1 MTAASHE
8 SRTGQGRPSAAEA
21 DEMDQDAAFR
31 ALEEEDAEEAGETR
45 DPGTEREIDHT
56 NRPALVLD
64 RVSMTFKTE
73 STRDEVA
80 QNLPWY
86 KKALYTAVRRQPRVR
101 IRALRELSLVVGEGE
116 SLGVVGR
123 NGSGKSTLSKIICGK
138 LMPTT
143 GEVWAKGSPMMLG
156 VNAALVSAISGRQNI
171 ILGCLALG
179 MSRDEIDT
187 RLPEIEESTGLG
199 TAIHLPI
206 STYSSG
212 MSARLRF
219 AIATS
224 RNPEVLVIDEALNVG
239 DAQFRERSQQRMQEL
254 REQAGAV
261 VLVSHNSKTITN
273 SCSRVLWLH
282 NGVAV
287 ADGEAEEV
295 MYQYRKYNYL
305 LAKQRLQPADQHL
318 RAVQAT
324 YRPAVIDRVR

>member
-1 MTAASHE
+1 MSTQSQSSETLRPAGGTPGASV
-8 SRTGQGRPSAAEA
+8 
-21 DEMDQDAAFR
+21 
-31 ALEEEDAEEAGETR
+31 ED
-45 DPGTEREIDHT
+45 
-56 NRPALVLD
+56 PALVVD
-64 RVSMTFKTE
+64 RVSMTFKVPSDRE
-73 STRDEVA
+73 EVSA
-80 QNLPWY
+80 HLPWY
-86 KKALYTAVRRQPRVR
+86 KKVVYGVVRRQPRVS
-101 IRALRELSLVVGEGE
+101 IHALQELSLVVEKGE

-123 NGSGKSTLSKIICGK
+123 NGSGKSTLSKIIAGK

-143 GEVWAKGSPMMLG
+143 GEVWSSGTPMMLG
-156 VNAALVSAISGRQNI
+156 VNAALVPAISGRQNI
-171 ILGCLALG
+171 ILGGLALG
-179 MSRDEIDT
+179 MSREEIEK

-239 DAQFRERSQQRMQEL
+239 DAQFRERSQQRMEEL

-282 NGVAV
+282 NGVPV
-287 ADGEAEEV
+287 ADGEAEHV
-295 MYQYRKYNYL
+295 MYQYRRYNYL
-305 LAKQRLQPADQHL
+305 LAKQRLQKADQHL
-318 RAVQAT
+318 RSVAAT
-324 YRPAVIDRVR
+324 YRPTTIERLR